1 MRTTLTSEQCIRSWD
16 SESKSRLLQYATG
29 TSRIP
34 VNGFK
39 DLQGS
44 DGPRR
49 FTIEKAGDITH
60 LPKAHT
66 WYGFSPILSTW
77 LRADKFVAS
86 IVLIYL
92 PTNRTKSCRRSSHGL
107 WRKQSVLVR
116 NKPVV
121 GSRRPFMS
129 KSSRL
134 VVQHYER
141 LGGRRATDGKRV
153 TGKPIVDDMTRRENW
168 ATEVNGKSITRR
180 EESLR
185 VQRDT

>member
-1 MRTTLTSEQCIRSWD
+1 MCVSLVVEWRIQKRVEEQFNAFLTGFHELIPQDLVNVFDERELELLIGGIADIDVDDWKKHTDYRGYTEADEVIGFFWKVGFPSTTAGDLMLNLEQCIRSWD

-66 WYGFSPILSTW
+66 WYLTSNP
-77 LRADKFVAS
+77 
-86 IVLIYL
+86 
-92 PTNRTKSCRRSSHGL
+92 
-107 WRKQSVLVR
+107 
-116 NKPVV
+116 
-121 GSRRPFMS
+121 
-129 KSSRL
+129 RL
-134 VVQHYER
+134 
-141 LGGRRATDGKRV
+141 
-153 TGKPIVDDMTRRENW
+153 
-168 ATEVNGKSITRR
+168 
-180 EESLR
+180 
-185 VQRDT
+185 